1 MSVTVTQ
8 ITTEQYFGTWLA
20 RTNQLVDIISAN
32 AVTTSLTAAGG
43 FTSGN
48 AYVSGVV
55 AAKTMAANSMH
66 GGNNTSWSNLTITS
80 NVYVSNS
87 TGPSTIY
94 TGNSSANVFIGLVP
108 ATNTIFSTNG
118 NVNSYLQAILQ
129 NANGGVTATTDLI
142 LNADTA
148 TDTTNYLDIGIN
160 SSGYS
165 NTLYTINGAL
175 DAYMYSSNGGLAIGT
190 AGIAPLQFF
199 VGGTLSTNE
208 VVRITAGANVGIGT
222 KTPNAKLQV
231 VGSANISGVT
241 YISNSI
247 FISGNTSITGNTY
260 ATGFASFAN
269 SVTIAGNNTITKNA
283 NVGGTVFVGSNV
295 FLSTST
301 LSIAN
306 TLGNTQYTA
315 GTIALAN
322 STVNIF
328 SVNTTSVNSSVEV
341 GIAGALTVSNS
352 VYIGNTKIDGT
363 INTTANVTL
372 ANSIVRADLRVNGNT
387 YLGTNSTHWTEIV
400 NLKVTGQTV
409 SVQSSTGDFN
419 PASDAESITP
429 QSLGSSAL
437 RWNLKAFTGSFDNTL
452 TVGKAATFS
461 KNMDVGGNVAITSG
475 NITIGT
481 GSVTI
486 TNGTNT
492 NFYSGLLYLDT
503 TTSRIGIGNTTP
515 GSPLTVKGIVKSTY
529 VSGTTGGGF
538 EFPDGTLMTAAPNAF
553 GAAGQVQFYDATN
566 GTNRFYSTS
575 GLVFTASSNNLTVG
589 TGGTVSA
596 PTISSTTI
604 NNSGTVALNSVGYT
618 FAGSASTTVPTPISS
633 TPFSIDQYSLTVYRA
648 AEYLVQVTAPG
659 GKYQSSKILVIH
671 DGTNA
676 YVTEYGTLIPTGQ
689 STLVTFSAGIS
700 GTNVILYALY
710 TQTGVNTLKFVRT
723 LMAV

>member
-1 MSVTVTQ
+1 MSVTVTK

-20 RTNQLVDIISAN
+20 RTNQLVDIMSAN

-48 AYVSGVV
+48 AYVSGVF
-55 AAKTMAANSMH
+55 AANTMAANSMH
-66 GGNNTSWSNLTITS
+66 GGNNTSWSNLVVTS

-94 TGNSSANVFIGLVP
+94 TGNSSANVMIGLIP

-118 NVNSYLQAILQ
+118 NVNSFLQAILQ

-175 DAYMYSSNGGLAIGT
+175 DSYIYSSNGGLAIGT
-190 AGIAPLQFF
+190 AGVAPLQFF

-208 VVRITAGANVGIGT
+208 TMRITAGANVGIGT
-222 KTPNAKLQV
+222 KNPNAKFQV
-231 VGSANISGVT
+231 NGTSNVSGIV
-241 YISNSI
+241 YLGNNL
-247 FISGNTSITGNTY
+247 FIAGNTSITGNTA

-269 SVTIAGNNTITKNA
+269 SVTISGNNTITKNA
-283 NVGGTVFVGSNV
+283 NVGGSVFVGANV

-306 TLGNTQYTA
+306 TIGNTRYTA
-315 GTIALAN
+315 ASIALAN
-322 STVNIF
+322 STANIF
-328 SVNTTSVNSSVEV
+328 TVNTTSVNSAVQV
-341 GIAGALTVSNS
+341 GIIGALTVSNS
-352 VYIGNTKIDGT
+352 VNIGNTIVTGS
-363 INTTANVTL
+363 INTSANVTL
-372 ANSIVRADLRVNGNT
+372 ANSITRADLTVNGNT
-387 YLGTNSTHWTEIV
+387 YLGTNSTHWTEVV
-400 NLKVTGQTV
+400 NLKVTGQQV
-409 SVQSSTGDFN
+409 SVQSSSGDFN
-419 PASDAESITP
+419 PTTDAESGTP
-429 QSLGSSAL
+429 QSLGSGAL
-437 RWNLKAFTGSFDNTL
+437 RWNLKAWTGSFDNTL
-452 TVGKAATFS
+452 TVGKAATFGN
-461 KNMDVGGNVAITSG
+461 KLDIGGNVSITTG

-481 GSVTI
+481 GSITI
-486 TNGTNT
+486 NGGTNT

-503 TTSRIGIGNTTP
+503 TTSRIGVGNSAP
-515 GSPLTVKGIVKSTY
+515 GAPLTVKGVIKSTY
-529 VSGTTGGGF
+529 VEGTTGGGF
-538 EFPDGTLMTAAPNAF
+538 EFPDGTLMSAAPTAV

-566 GTNRFYSTS
+566 GTNRFYATS
-575 GLVFTASSNNLTVG
+575 GLVFTAGSNTLTIG

-596 PTISSTTI
+596 PTVSSATI
-604 NNSGTVALNSVGYT
+604 NNSGTFALNSVGYT
-618 FAGSASTTVPTPISS
+618 TAGSASTTVPSPISA
-633 TPFSIDQYSLTVYRA
+633 TPFSIDNYNLTLYRA

-676 YVTEYGTLIPTGQ
+676 YVTEYGTLIPTNQ

-700 GTNVILYALY
+700 GSSVVLYALY
-710 TQTGVNTLKFVRT
+710 TQTGVNVLKFVRT
-723 LMAV
+723 IMAV